1 MLDKGDLLAIREM
14 MEEVVEEKV
23 TEVVE
28 TKVAEVVEEKV
39 TEVVE
44 TKVAEVV
51 EEKVTEVVEEKVTEV
66 VETKVIKIVDDR
78 IRESENLV
86 LGELDLVQEKM
97 TASIEEIKA
106 SIHEMQ
112 QYYRIKR
119 LEEDNTRGLIQMI
132 QKVQKDVDEL
142 KAKIV

>member
-44 TKVAEVV
+44 TKVA
-51 EEKVTEVVEEKVTEV
+51 EV